1 MAGIGAEKIGPH
13 RRPVRCHNDQV
24 GLDRRGFLEDLVI
37 DATLPHGGGDA
48 RSIDARFARYNH
60 ERLLGGLALLGVEIG
75 GWIGQHPPFPDL
87 VLVSPAVRGQQ
98 TWEIAWEAMKDLA
111 PEPQVELVP
120 ELYGADPSQL
130 LQTIRE
136 TTATDAKR
144 LMLVGHNPGMHEL
157 AFALA
162 GSGDTASRK
171 ALADNLPTSGLA
183 VFDFA
188 AGDWTDVAFRR
199 GRLALFV
206 TPRLLKQTSGD

>member
-1 MAGIGAEKIGPH
+1 M
-13 RRPVRCHNDQV
+13 RRLMLLRHAKTEHDAPSGRDQ
-24 GLDRRGFLEDLVI
+24 DRRLDKRGRA
-37 DATLPHGGGDA
+37 DAA
-48 RSIDARFARYNH
+48 
-60 ERLLGGLALLGVEIG
+60 EIG
-75 GWIGQHPPFPDL
+75 VWIGQHPPFPDL
-87 VLVSPAVRGQQ
+87 VLVSPAARAHQ

-111 PEPQVELVP
+111 PEPQVELLP

-136 TTATDAKR
+136 ASATDPKR

-157 AFALA
+157 ALALV
-162 GSGDTASRK
+162 GSGDAAGRK

-183 VFDFA
+183 VLDFA
-188 AGDWTDVAFRR
+188 ADDWSDVAFRR